1 MSGRNAATPAKDAP
15 IAGVRACV
23 FDAYGTLFDV
33 NSAVERERDALG
45 ARADALAELWRRKQ
59 LEYSWLR
66 SMMGAYAPFS
76 QITAEALDHALA
88 ATGLGPG
95 AKDRL
100 MALYMRLDAYPE
112 VPDVLGRLRR
122 AGLATAILSNGSP
135 DMLDA
140 AVASAGLDAHLD
152 AVLSADAVGVFKPDA
167 RVYRLALDRLGLR
180 AAKDVLFL
188 SSNGWDV
195 HGAAHFGFRVA
206 WINRAGLVDERL
218 PGAPLAVLDGLA
230 SLPDLVVR

>member
-1 MSGRNAATPAKDAP
+1 MTHGPAAR

-33 NSAVERERDALG
+33 NSAAERERPALG
-45 ARADALAELWRRKQ
+45 DKADALADLWRRKQ

-66 SMMGAYAPFS
+66 SLMGAYAPFS
-76 QITAEALDHALA
+76 QITAEALDHALE
-88 ATGLGPG
+88 ATGLGPE

-112 VPDVLGRLRR
+112 VPGVLARLRA
-122 AGLATAILSNGSP
+122 AGIATAILSNGSP

-140 AVASAGLDAHLD
+140 AVASAGLDSHLD
-152 AVLSADAVGVFKPDA
+152 AVLSADALGVFKPDP
-167 RVYRLALDRLGLR
+167 RVYRLALDRLGLG
-180 AAKDVLFL
+180 APEDVLFL
-188 SSNGWDV
+188 SSNGWDA

-206 WINRAGLVDERL
+206 WVNRAGLADERL
-218 PGAPLAVLDGLA
+218 PGAALHVMDGLGT
-230 SLPDLVVR
+230 LPDLVRP